1 MSAITLYS
9 ATGCPLC
16 AKYKTLLAEK
26 GFAFEERNTTDTPAY
41 LNELAT
47 KGIRMVPTV
56 FVGEQY
62 VAGFRPTS
70 LMEILP
76 KK

>member
-1 MSAITLYS
+1 MSQITLYS

-16 AKYKTLLAEK
+16 AKYKELLAQKGLRFLEK
-26 GFAFEERNTTDTPAY
+26 DTTQTPGFLD
-41 LNELAT
+41 ELVA
-47 KGIRMVPTV
+47 KGIRQVPTV
-56 FVGEQY
+56 FVGDKH

-76 KK
+76 A

>member
-1 MSAITLYS
+1 MASVVLYS

-16 AKYKTLLAEK
+16 ARYKQLLADRNVTYT
-26 GFAFEERNTTDTPAY
+26 ERNTTESPAL
-41 LNELAT
+41 LNELAA

-62 VAGFRPTS
+62 IAGFRPSS
-70 LMEILP
+70 LLELLAV
-76 KK
+76 

>member
-1 MSAITLYS
+1 MSDIVMYS

-16 AKYKTLLAEK
+16 AKYRTLLTEK
-26 GFAFEERNTTDTPAY
+26 GIRYQEKNTTERPELLD
-41 LNELAT
+41 ELAK

-56 FVGEQY
+56 FVGDKF

-70 LMEILP
+70 LLELLSR
-76 KK
+76 

>member
-16 AKYKTLLAEK
+16 AKYKTLLSEK
-26 GFAFEERNTTDTPAY
+26 GLPYTERNTTENPAY

-76 KK
+76 K